1 MYSPS
6 RATGLTIEFE
16 NMSSFYRTLG
26 PALREEFGEPVR
38 KVSVDANLGCPHK
51 NSGGCV
57 FCDEKSFS
65 PAKEFRNISIGEQI
79 REGVRRLQTRI
90 QVDKFLAYFQPG
102 TNTFGPTELLER
114 LYREAMVSPGIV
126 GLAIGTRP
134 DCLPENVLD
143 LLETLSRETWLTLEI
158 GVQSIHDRSLRFLN
172 RGHDFAAVDDA
183 IRRVKRRQIRFGLHL
198 ILGIP
203 GETGEDRIVTA
214 ERIAEYRPWSIK
226 LHNLHV
232 VKGTKLAQMWEQGLV
247 PLPTLE
253 EYAGYVVD
261 FLERI
266 PPETIIERVAG
277 EVSED
282 YLLAPDWTARKHAA
296 RNAVEREFRNRM
308 ETGIR

>member
-1 MYSPS
+1 
-6 RATGLTIEFE
+6 
-16 NMSSFYRTLG
+16 MSSFYRTLG

-65 PAKEFRNISIGEQI
+65 PAKEYCNILIGEQI
-79 REGVRRLQTRI
+79 REGIRRLQART
-90 QVDKFLAYFQPG
+90 QVNKFLAYFQPG
-102 TNTFGPTELLER
+102 TNTFGSTETLER

-134 DCLPENVLD
+134 DCLPEIVLD
-143 LLETLSRETWLTLEI
+143 LLETLSLETWLTLEI

-172 RGHDFAAVDDA
+172 RGHDFAAIDDA
-183 IRRVKRRQIRFGLHL
+183 IRRVKRRRIRFGLHL

-203 GETGEDRIVTA
+203 GESKEDRFATA
-214 ERIAEYRPWSIK
+214 ERIAEYRPWSVK

-232 VKGTKLAQMWEQGLV
+232 VKGTKLARMWEQNAV

-266 PPETIIERVAG
+266 PPETIIDRVSG
-277 EVSED
+277 EVKDE

-296 RNAVEREFRNRM
+296 RNAVDREIRKRNGKPF
-308 ETGIR
+308 TFP